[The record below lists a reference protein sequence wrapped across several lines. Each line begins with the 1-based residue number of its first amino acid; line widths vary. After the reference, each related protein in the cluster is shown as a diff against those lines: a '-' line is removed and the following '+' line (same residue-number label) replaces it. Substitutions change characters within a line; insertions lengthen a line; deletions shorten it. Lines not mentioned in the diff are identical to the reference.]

1 MTTSRILLGGI
12 VGGIAMFVW
21 GSLAHMVLPLASTGV
36 REITNN
42 EPALLAQLHGT
53 LGETSGLYLF
63 PASGW
68 RPGDSSEQKAAAM
81 KDYDQ
86 KLASNPSGLLIY
98 HPPGQKALTPGQL
111 ITEFLAEVLEALL
124 AVVLLAQTRLVR
136 YAARVGFVAVAGV
149 LASLPTNVS
158 YWNWGFPANYTGAYM
173 ATQIIGFVVAGL
185 AATSLLGQ
193 RTVP

>member
-12 VGGIAMFVW
+12 GGGIAMFVW

-42 EPALLAQLHGT
+42 EPALLAELHGT

-98 HPPGQKALTPGQL
+98 HPPGQL
-111 ITEFLAEVLEALL
+111 IAEFAAEVLEALL
-124 AVVLLAQTRLVR
+124 AVVLLAQTRLAR
-136 YAARVGFVAVAGV
+136 YAARVGFVAVAGI

-158 YWNWGFPANYTGAYM
+158 YWNWYGFPANYTGAYM
-173 ATQIIGFVVAGL
+173 ATQIIGFVVAGV
-185 AATSLLGQ
+185 AAARLLGQ
-193 RTVP
+193 RT